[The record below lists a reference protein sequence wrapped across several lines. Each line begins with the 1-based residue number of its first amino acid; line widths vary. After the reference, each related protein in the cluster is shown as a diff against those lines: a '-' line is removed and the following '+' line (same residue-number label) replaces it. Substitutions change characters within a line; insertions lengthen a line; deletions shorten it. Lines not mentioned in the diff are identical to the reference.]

1 MMFLRTNV
9 RFLWLF
15 VALSGSPA
23 TFSCL
28 DFEGGVP
35 TPNLEV
41 SDISDRFIQTV
52 MRGDVLRRT

>member
-1 MMFLRTNV
+1 MFLLTNV

-15 VALSGSPA
+15 IAVSGSPA

-28 DFEGGVP
+28 DLQGGAPV
-35 TPNLEV
+35 PNLEV